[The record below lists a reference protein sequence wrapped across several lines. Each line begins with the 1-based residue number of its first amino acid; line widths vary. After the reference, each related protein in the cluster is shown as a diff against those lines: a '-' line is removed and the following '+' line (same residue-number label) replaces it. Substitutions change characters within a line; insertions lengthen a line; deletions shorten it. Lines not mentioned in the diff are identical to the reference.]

1 MFNGPVNVRYREIP
15 VARLP
20 VEAAGLRI
28 AHISDLHL
36 RGFDAAVAEAQALL
50 MRLDYHVLVCTGD
63 LGAHPEPVERTARLC
78 RRFFEPLATRS
89 LCLAVLGNHDSE
101 RLSDH
106 REIPVRF
113 LQDEWLTV
121 RIGGSSIVVAGL
133 NQSSGHR
140 GDVDRALAGA
150 APDCVAVLLAHYPS
164 IAYRVRD
171 DRVRVVLCG
180 HTHGGQIRLPGIG
193 CIWAHDRIPGW
204 MAWGLHAVRGRSLH
218 VTAGIGVSW
227 PLRFRFLCPPE
238 VAVVT
243 LRQAAGAVEMR
254 RCESREALA
263 EVVA

>member
-1 MFNGPVNVRYREIP
+1 MFNGPVNVQYREIP

-20 VEAAGLRI
+20 VEADGLRI

-36 RGFDAAVAEAQALL
+36 RGFDATVAEAQALL

-78 RRFFEPLATRS
+78 RWFFDPLAARS
-89 LCLAVLGNHDSE
+89 QCLAILGNHDSD
-101 RLSDH
+101 RLADC

-121 RIGGSSIVVAGL
+121 RVEGLSIVVAGL
-133 NQSSGHR
+133 NQASGHR

-164 IAYRVRD
+164 AAYRVRD

-180 HTHGGQIRLPGIG
+180 HTHGGQVRFPWIG
-193 CIWAHDRIPGW
+193 CIWAHDQIPGW
-204 MAWGLHAVRGRSLH
+204 MAWGLHVVHGRSLH
-218 VTAGIGVSW
+218 VTAGIGVSS

-238 VAVVT
+238 VVVVT
-243 LRQAAGAVEMR
+243 LRQAPGAPEER
-254 RCESREALA
+254 RCESRKALA
-263 EVVA
+263 EVAA